1 MTHLA
6 IAPGMQSSTP
16 SAVTINIY
24 HPTAPGAKDK
34 EKAAKSETVTKPVY
48 TAPIYSYPQTQV
60 YSVPKQS
67 VYQVSE
73 QPSAPASVIAPVAP
87 VQAVIP
93 AKVYAVQ
100 PAAEQTTPAGKVEVT
115 PAQTTPKADVNE
127 FIAKLTSS
135 DYEQQASAMEA
146 IADIAQKSPQQ
157 AKTLLD
163 AKVIDTLLGIM
174 DKDTSKLEGPSP
186 QQLEIREKIMS
197 GKKVSE
203 DETAQANK
211 MTQKEQ
217 AERNKQY
224 AIYTTALLQKVFIS
238 EVQKANNTVVPFSEL
253 PGSTGIVK
261 QIKNNPNPMVRA
273 SGIDALSYIQRPEYK
288 KDLTDIFTSAQKDKD
303 KNVQQAANKA
313 MQKLNPSSDAKAAD
327 KTAKPADK
335 PTVKPEQKVKQEE
348 KGKPVAKAGNPQKV
362 AAKTTDKSDKKNEKK

>member
-6 IAPGMQSSTP
+6 IAPGMPSNIP
-16 SAVTINIY
+16 SAVNINIY
-24 HPTAPGAKDK
+24 HPTGSPAKDK
-34 EKAAKSETVTKPVY
+34 QGSAKSEPVAKPVY

-60 YSVPKQS
+60 YAVPKQS
-67 VYQVSE
+67 IYQVSTE
-73 QPSAPASVIAPVAP
+73 QPSTPVSVVAPIAPI
-87 VQAVIP
+87 QAVVP

-100 PAAEQTTPAGKVEVT
+100 PVSEQTPSAGKVEVA
-115 PAQTTPKADVNE
+115 PAQKENKTDING
-127 FIAKLTSS
+127 FIAKLTGS

-157 AKTLLD
+157 AKALLD

-174 DKDTSKLEGPSP
+174 DKDTTKLEGPSP

-197 GKKVSE
+197 GKKVTE
-203 DETAQANK
+203 AETAQANK

-253 PGSTGIVK
+253 PGSAGIVK

-288 KDLTDIFTSAQKDKD
+288 KDLGDIFTLAQKDKD

-313 MQKLNPSSDAKAAD
+313 MQKLNPGSGEAKPAEKPAD
-327 KTAKPADK
+327 KTA
-335 PTVKPEQKVKQEE
+335 KPEQKVKQEE
-348 KGKPVAKAGNPQKV
+348 KGKPVAKASNPQKV
-362 AAKTTDKSDKKNEKK
+362 ATKTTDKSDKKTEKK